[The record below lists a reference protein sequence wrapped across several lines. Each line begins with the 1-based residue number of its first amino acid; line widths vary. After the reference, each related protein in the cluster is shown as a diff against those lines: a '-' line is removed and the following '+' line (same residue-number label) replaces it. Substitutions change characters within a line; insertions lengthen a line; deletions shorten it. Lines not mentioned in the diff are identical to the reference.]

1 MRTVTI
7 SEAKNKLSEL
17 LVAVR
22 AGEGLTILDRKL
34 PIARVEAIRG
44 VAGNP
49 HVSTPRS
56 RWDPEKVLAFPLAKM
71 SAGASSTLSAS
82 VAEER
87 ESGW

>member
-1 MRTVTI
+1 MKTVTI

-34 PIARVEAIRG
+34 PIARVEAIRD

-49 HVSTPRS
+49 HLSPPRS
-56 RWDPEKVLAFPLAKM
+56 KWDPKKVIALPTGEM
-71 SAGASSTLSAS
+71 SGHALGLIAA

>member
-1 MRTVTI
+1 MKAVTI

-34 PIARVEAIRG
+34 PIARVEAIRE

-49 HVSTPRS
+49 HLSPPRS
-56 RWDPEKVLAFPLAKM
+56 RWNPKKVIALP
-71 SAGASSTLSAS
+71 AGKTSGRASGLIAA

>member
-1 MRTVTI
+1 MKAVTI

-34 PIARVEAIRG
+34 PIARVEAIREI
-44 VAGNP
+44 AGNP
-49 HVSTPRS
+49 HVSAPRTEC
-56 RWDPEKVLAFPLAKM
+56 DPKKVIALPIGEM
-71 SAGASSTLSAS
+71 SGHAPGLIDAI
-82 VAEER
+82 AEER

>member
-1 MRTVTI
+1 MRSVTI

-17 LVAVR
+17 LVSVR
-22 AGEGLTILDRKL
+22 AGERLTILDRKL
-34 PIARVEAIRG
+34 PIARVEAIRE

-49 HVSTPRS
+49 HLSPPRA
-56 RWDPEKVLAFPLAKM
+56 RWDPKKLISLPAGKM
-71 SAGASSTLSAS
+71 SGEAPGLIAA

>member
-1 MRTVTI
+1 MKTVTI

-22 AGEGLTILDRKL
+22 AGEELTILDRKL
-34 PIARVEAIRG
+34 PIARVEAIRE

-49 HVSTPRS
+49 HVSPPRS
-56 RWDPEKVLAFPLAKM
+56 DWNPEKVLALPVGEI
-71 SAGASSTLSAS
+71 SGHTLGLIDA

>member
-1 MRTVTI
+1 MKTVTI

-34 PIARVEAIRG
+34 PIAWVEAIRG

-49 HVSTPRS
+49 HVSPPRS
-56 RWDPEKVLAFPLAKM
+56 GWEPEKILALPLAKM
-71 SAGASSTLSAS
+71 SADASTLTAAVS
-82 VAEER
+82 EER
-87 ESGW
+87 KLGW